1 MGKSKDKNISKSLN
15 DKYSQKFYD
24 HAKQFIT
31 DALKKTAEAT
41 GDLIGNKITNRISR
55 VLKNSQQNNSEID
68 TNEHDK

>member
-1 MGKSKDKNISKSLN
+1 MS

-24 HAKQFIT
+24 HAKQVIT
-31 DALKKTAEAT
+31 DPLKKTAEAT
-41 GDLIGNKITNRISR
+41 GDLIGNKITNRISK